1 MLSGVMISLIIAAA
15 ATAGS
20 PFRPLPPEGQ
30 KADSERRAQ
39 VETAA
44 TDPAS
49 GGRAGLPYAFGQRF
63 RTLDDYLLHLKQKAG
78 PIDLPWWRE
87 VGPDRY
93 ERVTGKRA
101 PPGKREAATRA
112 ELLRRFGF
120 ER

>member
-1 MLSGVMISLIIAAA
+1 MLISLIIAAA

-20 PFRPLPPEGQ
+20 PFRPLPPED
-30 KADSERRAQ
+30 ARPDPERHGP

-44 TDPAS
+44 PTDAS

-63 RTLDDYLLHLKQKAG
+63 RTLDEYLLHLKQKAG
-78 PIDLPWWRE
+78 PIDLPWWRQ
-87 VGPDRY
+87 VGPDRF
-93 ERVTGKRA
+93 ERVTAKRV